1 MGAQAQAMADETHD
15 PQTLAFYDRD
25 AVAYAGRRLPEVSP
39 RLTAFLT
46 ALPAGAHILDL
57 GCGGGQDSQVMLAQG
72 FEVTPL
78 DGSAGLARI
87 ASDRLGRPVR
97 VQLFEDLEDEAA
109 FDGVWANAS
118 LLHVPTTGLVQVL
131 ARVRRALRP
140 GGTCHATYKAGAG
153 GGRDALGRYFNF
165 PSDADLRAAY
175 DQAGP
180 WAALEILQ
188 GPGHSYEQ
196 EERTWLQ
203 VTVVK
208 PA

>member
-1 MGAQAQAMADETHD
+1 MADETHD

-25 AVAYAGRRLPEVSP
+25 AAAYAGRRLPKVSQ
-39 RLTAFLT
+39 RLTDFLA
-46 ALPAGAHILDL
+46 ALPAGAHVLDL

-87 ASDRLGRPVR
+87 AQQRLGRPVR

-109 FDGVWANAS
+109 FDGIWANAS
-118 LLHVPTTGLVQVL
+118 LLHVPAAALPLAL
-131 ARVRRALRP
+131 ARVRRALTP
-140 GGTCHATYKAGAG
+140 GGLFHATYKAGEG
-153 GGRDALGRYFNF
+153 GGRDSLGRYFNF
-165 PSDADLRAAY
+165 PSEAELRTAY
-175 DQAGP
+175 DEAGP

-196 EERTWLQ
+196 EERTWLK
-203 VTVVK
+203 VTAVRPV
-208 PA
+208 